1 MDKKETKERKGERHQ
16 TNVYWFDLP
25 LLYDIVNANKRTLI
39 DQKKLEKTNCTPQL
53 NPLTVPLHDAPF
65 CLETAALRSPYKSS

>member
-25 LLYDIVNANKRTLI
+25 LLYHIVNANK
-39 DQKKLEKTNCTPQL
+39 
-53 NPLTVPLHDAPF
+53 
-65 CLETAALRSPYKSS
+65 